1 MVKQMRIGAGHDGG
15 DADELTG
22 DSGGDSYQYISYPNR
37 YCTWFDDVMAGD
49 FDSNDDDEKS
59 QYISNI

>member
-22 DSGGDSYQYISYPNR
+22 DSVSYPNR
-37 YCTWFDDVMAGD
+37 YCTWYDDVMAGD
-49 FDSNDDDEKS
+49 FDSNDDDEES